1 MHISAFGVRGDEV
14 PYFQAWAARTENQ
27 VDLYGDYLNVDT
39 CQLAIDADAVT
50 CFQTVPYPAELF
62 EKLPVPYLALRNA
75 GFENVDLAAA
85 RDQHVRVS
93 YVPAYSPSAIAEFA
107 IMSML
112 ALLRQNGPVQTA
124 LHDHDYRL
132 AKTFM
137 GRELGACTVGV
148 IGTGHIGQAVIK
160 ILNGF
165 GARVLITDAHLPQD
179 ASLQYTP
186 VPLPQLLAQSDIIT
200 LHIPGDPSNHH
211 LLNDDAFRLMKAGA
225 LIINTAR
232 PNVLDTKALL
242 HHLRSG
248 KLGGVAID
256 TFEHEADDLLQLA
269 EDHDFSDPLWEEL
282 LNMPNVL
289 LSPHIAYYTDVA
301 VRNMVEQALDSL
313 VAFDAGQPVATELT

>member
-1 MHISAFGVRGDEV
+1 MHIAAFGVRGDEV

-27 VDLYGDYLNVDT
+27 VDLFADYLNVDT
-39 CQLAIDADAVT
+39 CRKAAQAEAIT

-62 EKLPVPYLALRNA
+62 AALPVPFLALRNA

-85 RDQHVRVS
+85 RRHHVRVS
-93 YVPAYSPSAIAEFA
+93 YVPAYSPAAIAEFA
-107 IMSML
+107 VMSML

-165 GARVLITDAHLPQD
+165 GAKVLISDSHLPKDQTLRYD
-179 ASLQYTP
+179 A
-186 VPLPQLLAQSDIIT
+186 VALPQLIATSDIIT

-211 LLNDDAFRLMKAGA
+211 LLDDAAFRQMKAGT

-232 PNVLDTKALL
+232 PNVLDTRALL

-269 EDHDFSDPLWEEL
+269 EDHDFNDPMWDEL
-282 LNMPNVL
+282 LAMPNVL

-313 VAFDAGQPVATELT
+313 VAFKQGDSVATELT

>member
-1 MHISAFGVRGDEV
+1 MQISAFGVRGDEV

-27 VDLYGDYLNVDT
+27 VDLFADYLNVDT
-39 CQLAIDADAVT
+39 CQKANGADAIT
-50 CFQTVPYPAELF
+50 CFQTVPYPQELF
-62 EKLPVPYLALRNA
+62 AQLPVAYLALRNA
-75 GFENVDLAAA
+75 GFENVDLEAA
-85 RDQHVRVS
+85 REHHIKVS

-107 IMSML
+107 VMSML
-112 ALLRQNGPVQTA
+112 TLLRQNGPVQTA

-137 GRELGACTVGV
+137 GRELGDCTVGV

-165 GARVLITDAHLPQD
+165 GAKVLITDAHLPHD
-179 ASLQYTP
+179 ATLNYEAVS
-186 VPLPQLLAQSDIIT
+186 LPQLLAQSDIIT

-211 LLNDDAFRLMKAGA
+211 LLNDQAFRIMKAGT

-232 PNVLDTKALL
+232 PNVLDTQAML

-282 LNMPNVL
+282 LAMPNVL

-313 VAFDAGQPVATELT
+313 VAFHAGEPVATELT